1 MKLVKLRF
9 KSGDVKSYNLDLT
22 LKPSF
27 VSSLY
32 DKEDLFYWVK
42 RVGLYANLLSLRQR
56 NDSLEAYIKYEVDDR
71 IREVILH
78 ESGLW
83 DESPASRIS
92 KLNAPLKEH
101 IKALTEVFPGVRLS
115 IAPHDFDCILVASIL
130 SRRTNY
136 EVFVRK
142 WVKNIWDLWRCD
154 LKLIANL
161 SPSDIKNVG
170 TSYQLLNL
178 IKTLR
183 DYVNMSYRRDKIEDV
198 RRALMLC
205 WGVGPKIA
213 DAVLLFTT
221 KSSWI
226 VPCDTHLWRVSR
238 RLGWASQEDRLPTKT
253 LCLSYYCDECV
264 DKYGPCLRE
273 TIKSLFPD
281 FGGWIQ
287 TLAYL
292 FGSSICLSR
301 KPKCYLCHPTLKE
314 CCEMIETRNKLS
326 LLKTGAQVGLKT

>member
-9 KSGDVKSYNLDLT
+9 MSGDVENYNLDLT

-32 DKEDLFYWVK
+32 DKEDMFYWIK
-42 RVGLYANLLSLRQR
+42 RVGLCANLLSLRQR
-56 NDSLEAYIKYEVDDR
+56 NNSLEAYIKCEVDDR

-83 DESPASRIS
+83 DESPALRVS
-92 KLNAPLKEH
+92 KLNGPLKEQ

-115 IAPHDFDCILVASIL
+115 IAPHDFNCILIATIL

-142 WVKNIWDLWRCD
+142 WIKDIWDLWRCD
-154 LKLIANL
+154 LELIAGL
-161 SPSDIKNVG
+161 SSNEIKNVG
-170 TSYQLLNL
+170 TSYQLFSLV
-178 IKTLR
+178 KTLR
-183 DYVNMSYRRDKIEDV
+183 DYLKMNYRRDKVEDF

-205 WGVGPKIA
+205 WGIGPKIA
-213 DAVLLFTT
+213 DALLLFTT
-221 KSSWI
+221 RSPWI

-238 RLGWASQEDRLPTKT
+238 RLGWVDRENRLPTKKI
-253 LCLSYYCDECV
+253 CLSYYCDECV

-273 TIKSLFPD
+273 TIKKLFPG

-287 TLAYL
+287 TLVYL
-292 FGSSICLSR
+292 FGSSICLGR

-314 CCEMIETRNKLS
+314 YCEMIEVQKVVS
-326 LLKTGAQVGLKT
+326 A